1 MSVPGSCAFV
11 HPNRCGSAGGSAM
24 IALGLSVALAAPPP
38 LRLGDLLREAR
49 EKNPDLKAANARARA
64 AQGSISPAG
73 ALDDPMLMVRLWNG
87 PVDCSTVPV
96 MLQVSQNIRLGGKRG
111 ARTDVA
117 RADAAMA
124 GADLGQK
131 ERDVETQV
139 ALAYFDLFL
148 ADRTQEIDDELEA
161 ILNVVLRAAEAR
173 VSTGKA
179 EQVELLRAQ
188 GALVQL
194 RSERE
199 TAIDHRRSSW
209 ARLSALLDRD
219 PTAAPGTTTEPRVLE
234 ELPDVAALSERALRE
249 RPELLGSR
257 AAISGAQA
265 QERLARANRIPDLGV
280 FVAEMHTFRNPAGIS
295 DFLFAGFQVNLPI
308 FSGSKNEPRIASA
321 QAQLIAAEQAQHAL
335 RNRIASEVA
344 EAYAHVLAAIRH
356 IDLHHQ
362 LIPIARQAVQS
373 GESSYAAGRTD
384 FTMVLDSAPT
394 LRMHEMDL
402 AVHLAAYEQRFAEL
416 QRAVGADI
424 GLAQAAEGG
433 HEEHH

>member
-1 MSVPGSCAFV
+1 
-11 HPNRCGSAGGSAM
+11 M
-24 IALGLSVALAAPPP
+24 IALVLSVALAAPPP

-64 AQGSISPAG
+64 AQSSISPAG
-73 ALDDPMLMVRLWNG
+73 ALDDPMLMVQLWNG
-87 PVDCSTVPV
+87 PVDFSTVPV
-96 MLQVSQNIRLGGKRG
+96 MLQVSQNIPLGGKRG

-139 ALAYFDLFL
+139 ASAYFDLFL

-219 PTAAPGTTTEPRVLE
+219 PAAPPGTTTRPGVLGT
-234 ELPDVAALSERALRE
+234 LPDVAALSERAVRE
-249 RPELLGSR
+249 RPDLAGSR
-257 AAISGAQA
+257 AAIEGAHA
-265 QERLARANRIPDLGV
+265 QERLARANRIPDLGL
-280 FVAEMHTFRNPAGIS
+280 FVAEMHTFRNPMGVS

-308 FSGSKNEPRIASA
+308 FFGSKNEPRIASA
-321 QAQLIAAEQAQHAL
+321 QAQLVAAQEAARAL
-335 RNRIASEVA
+335 RNRVVAEVA
-344 EAYAHVLAAIRH
+344 EGYAHVLAETH
-356 IDLHHQ
+356 QIDLHHQ
-362 LIPIARQAVQS
+362 LIPIARQAVRS
-373 GESSYAAGRTD
+373 AESSYAAGRTD
-384 FTMVLDSAPT
+384 FPMVLDSARE
-394 LRMHEMDL
+394 LRMHEMNE
-402 AVHLAAYEQRFAEL
+402 AMHLAAYEQRLAEL
-416 QRAVGADI
+416 QRAVGGDL
-424 GLAQAAEGG
+424 GLAQAAEAG
-433 HEEHH
+433 HEERH